1 MENNMER
8 ENQIIRLEITND
20 VNDSKRF
27 DKKASKTILK
37 MSKKKIVEWYDALPQ
52 KTRMELQKE
61 FGKDGVPDRETK
73 FYQWLVKRKQ
83 NKKS

>member
-37 MSKKKIVEWYDALPQ
+37 MSKKKIVEWYRHAVRAQKPMRGNRFIGGLDAAMVAYVIVMAILSLL
-52 KTRMELQKE
+52 TLII
-61 FGKDGVPDRETK
+61 
-73 FYQWLVKRKQ
+73 
-83 NKKS
+83 